1 MNSPFFRRT
10 VSLAASVL
18 VTFAVVEL
26 IANYALP
33 TDAPQLLVQA
43 ETAVAAPAAAPRDAR

>member
-1 MNSPFFRRT
+1 MNSPIFRRT

-43 ETAVAAPAAAPRDAR
+43 DNAAATPAAALGAAR